1 MRLAF
6 VLRGGLHPSGRI
18 EVIPAY
24 LGLLAA
30 LATRHEVH
38 AFVLQH
44 LPAPQSYD
52 LRGIHVHDFGRPTAS
67 LGRTRLA
74 QYRALVGAMRAHG
87 PFEVVHG
94 IWGDPA
100 GLLAAMAGRSLGVP
114 SVVTCDSGEFVSVP
128 EAGYGMQRT
137 ARGQLT
143 MAAVAHLATRLH
155 VCTHAAAAQAAR
167 LGCQTT
173 TWPIGIDAA
182 PFERTEAAPDG
193 PPWRLLQV
201 ASLNRV
207 KHQALA
213 IDAVA
218 ALTRRGVDV
227 TLDLVGEDARAGA
240 LQAHARDARVTERVR
255 FHGFLEQ
262 PALVPLYHRAHLY
275 VQTSWHEGAG
285 VSVLEAAA
293 AGVPIVGTRVGYVAD
308 WAPEAAVAIDGAS
321 PSTLADAI
329 AAMLA
334 SPARRRALA
343 AAAQAWVRAHDLTAT
358 LAACEAC
365 YASLPGRSMSP
376 TSRPSGRYSEHTQ
389 R

>member
-18 EVIPAY
+18 EIIPAY
-24 LGLLAA
+24 LGLLSG
-30 LATRHEVH
+30 LAHRHEVH

-44 LPAPQSYD
+44 LPAPQSYE
-52 LRGIHVHDFGRPTAS
+52 LRGIHVHDLGRPTAS
-67 LGRTRLA
+67 LGLTRVA
-74 QYRALVGAMRAHG
+74 QYRALVAALRARR
-87 PFEVVHG
+87 PFDVIHG

-100 GLLAAMAGRSLGVP
+100 GLLAALAGRALGVP
-114 SVVTCDSGEFVSVP
+114 SVVTCDSGEFVAAP
-128 EAGYGMQRT
+128 EAGYGLQRT

-143 MAAVAHLATRLH
+143 MTAVAALATRLH
-155 VCTHAAAAQAAR
+155 VCTHYAAAQALR
-167 LGCQTT
+167 LGWPTAM
-173 TWPIGIDAA
+173 WPIGIDPSPFARAVA
-182 PFERTEAAPDG
+182 PPDG

-218 ALTRRGVDV
+218 ALTRRGVDA
-227 TLDLVGEDARAGA
+227 TLDLVGEDTLGGA
-240 LQAHARDARVTERVR
+240 LQAHARDAGVAGRVR
-255 FHGFLEQ
+255 FHGFLDQ
-262 PALVPLYHRAHLY
+262 PALVPLFHRAHLY

-293 AGVPIVGTRVGYVAD
+293 ADVPVVGTFVGYVAD
-308 WAPEAAVAIDGAS
+308 WAPDAAAAIDGAAAA
-321 PSTLADAI
+321 TLADAI
-329 AAMLA
+329 VSTLA

-343 AAAQAWVRAHDLTAT
+343 AAAREYVRAHDLTAT
-358 LAACEAC
+358 VAACESC
-365 YASLPGRSMSP
+365 YASLPGRSVAP

>member
-18 EVIPAY
+18 EIIPAY

-30 LATRHEVH
+30 LAARHEVH

-44 LPAPQSYD
+44 LPAPQSYE
-52 LRGIHVHDFGRPTAS
+52 LRGIHVHDLGRPTAS
-67 LGRTRLA
+67 LGFARLA
-74 QYRALVGAMRAHG
+74 QYRALVAAMRAQG
-87 PFEVVHG
+87 PFDAIHG

-100 GLLAAMAGRSLGVP
+100 GLLAAIAGRTLDTP

-128 EAGYGMQRT
+128 DAGYGMQRT
-137 ARGQLT
+137 ARGHLT
-143 MAAVAHLATRLH
+143 MAAVVHLATRLH
-155 VCTHAAAAQAAR
+155 VCTHAAAAQATR
-167 LGCQTT
+167 LGWPTT
-173 TWPIGIDAA
+173 VWPIGIDAT
-182 PFERTEAAPDG
+182 PFERTEAVPDG

-207 KHQALA
+207 KHQTLA
-213 IDAVA
+213 IDAIA
-218 ALTRRGVDV
+218 ALTRRGIDV
-227 TLDLVGEDARAGA
+227 TLDLVGEDTLAGAVQARALAAGV
-240 LQAHARDARVTERVR
+240 LGRVR
-255 FHGFLEQ
+255 FHGFLDQ
-262 PALVPLYHRAHLY
+262 ASLVPLYHRAHLY

-293 AGVPIVGTRVGYVAD
+293 AGLPIVGTRVGYVAD
-308 WAPEAAVAIDGAS
+308 WAGDAAVAIDGAS

-329 AAMLA
+329 ATTLA
-334 SPARRRALA
+334 SPTQRRALA
-343 AAAQAWVRAHDLTAT
+343 AAARVLVRAHDLTAT
-358 LAACEAC
+358 VAACEAC
-365 YASLPGRSMSP
+365 YASLPGRSLSP